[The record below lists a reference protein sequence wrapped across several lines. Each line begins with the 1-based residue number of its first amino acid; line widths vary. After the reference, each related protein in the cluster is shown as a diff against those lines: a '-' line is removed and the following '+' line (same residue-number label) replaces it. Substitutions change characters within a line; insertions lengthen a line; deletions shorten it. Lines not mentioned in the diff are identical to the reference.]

1 MFASVLATALRT
13 KLLTWKKRSLPFQQF
28 GPQGKR
34 SSLIIR
40 TYRLKNVIK
49 TDSFTFAS
57 AFVIVSSMTTKF
69 SSRHLFFL
77 NSFFLTAENGNKTN
91 KSNIKNRKRFFN

>member
-49 TDSFTFAS
+49 TDS
-57 AFVIVSSMTTKF
+57 
-69 SSRHLFFL
+69 L
-77 NSFFLTAENGNKTN
+77 NYF
-91 KSNIKNRKRFFN
+91 R